1 MLSKNIMFV
10 IVFNFK
16 LRIQQR
22 KSSHTT
28 LNSYTLNIGLCI
40 KPLSHLYKRNI
51 VSLDDKQHAKEKK
64 KQ

>member
-28 LNSYTLNIGLCI
+28 LNCYTLNIG
-40 KPLSHLYKRNI
+40 NI